1 MGSAYSKR
9 DLFEGGCYICKSNHY
24 GMCSIASCNFSF
36 FQSYNT
42 NVTFS
47 IFYHLTS
54 LLCTHVPW
62 TLLSQTPHYLKLIIM
77 LLRSFTIMVSRTI
90 FHFPWEL
97 RQWGSVV
104 KYIIQWCQTY
114 YRGTGLVDLTS
125 PSGLAQE
132 FCNKDKFLFN
142 LSINRSGSDRWFP
155 FTCIY
160 TVHVHVVEAT
170 KDYTLEW
177 SYSLLDKQN

>member
-1 MGSAYSKR
+1 MVCVVLLRAISVFFNHVILMLHFLYSTIWPHYMYTCT
-9 DLFEGGCYICKSNHY
+9 LNSVISN
-24 GMCSIASCNFSF
+24 SS
-36 FQSYNT
+36 
-42 NVTFS
+42 
-47 IFYHLTS
+47 
-54 LLCTHVPW
+54 
-62 TLLSQTPHYLKLIIM
+62 LSQTDHFSLGM

-104 KYIIQWCQTY
+104 KYIIQWYQTY

-142 LSINRSGSDRWFP
+142 LSINCSGSERWFL

-177 SYSLLDKQN
+177 SSCLLDKQNKKSIYRSHIKSVVQGSH